1 MRKLEDDKY
10 LKISKNET
18 EDCKAQFQPEMAMV
32 PDFGKNNGLTTKH
45 EVQFTDEQFD
55 AKNSFDKDDSLEQKR
70 NEATSHSE
78 EQTPQKKSAISPST
92 DEINSK
98 SNSYKFTNIF
108 DNASSK
114 EF

>member
-1 MRKLEDDKY
+1 
-10 LKISKNET
+10 
-18 EDCKAQFQPEMAMV
+18 MV
-32 PDFGKNNGLTTKH
+32 PDFEKNNGLTTKNA
-45 EVQFTDEQFD
+45 VQFTDEHFD
-55 AKNSFDKDDSLEQKR
+55 AKNSFDKEDSIEQKR

-78 EQTPQKKSAISPST
+78 EQTPQKKCSISPST

-108 DNASSK
+108 DNTSSK

>member
-1 MRKLEDDKY
+1 MKLV
-10 LKISKNET
+10 KNET
-18 EDCKAQFQPEMAMV
+18 EDCKAQFQPELAIV
-32 PDFGKNNGLTTKH
+32 PDFEKNNGLRTKQNI
-45 EVQFTDEQFD
+45 QFTDEQFD
-55 AKNSFDKDDSLEQKR
+55 AKNSFDKEDSIEQKR